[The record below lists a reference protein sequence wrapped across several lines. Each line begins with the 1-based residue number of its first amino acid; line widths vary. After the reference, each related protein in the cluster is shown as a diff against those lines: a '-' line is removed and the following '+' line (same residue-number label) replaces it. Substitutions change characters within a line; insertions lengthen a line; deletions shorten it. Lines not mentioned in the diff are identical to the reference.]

1 MFWKPNISSLG
12 HEGNNSVYINSQG
25 NVFPL
30 TSADI
35 HVPGFVCLLIDI
47 GASLF
52 LFLSNKMFWKAIFVL
67 YNVNIFFFFW
77 LLKQK
82 TLDGTVEELRANVW
96 TSKRPDQKI
105 TVMQQKYQRRQVS
118 LVQRQNRIRDVS
130 GAVVQHGVAKLWA
143 GPVYCLVRSVHL
155 VCFRFDAWTTGTH
168 TVFEDMVYFVNLIT
182 VCLTICYIGRINRS
196 TIKDKGHVKPCD
208 TTTRVPPLQ

>member
-67 YNVNIFFFFW
+67 YNVNSFFFF
-77 LLKQK
+77 
-82 TLDGTVEELRANVW
+82 G
-96 TSKRPDQKI
+96 S
-105 TVMQQKYQRRQVS
+105 
-118 LVQRQNRIRDVS
+118 
-130 GAVVQHGVAKLWA
+130 
-143 GPVYCLVRSVHL
+143 
-155 VCFRFDAWTTGTH
+155 
-168 TVFEDMVYFVNLIT
+168 
-182 VCLTICYIGRINRS
+182 
-196 TIKDKGHVKPCD
+196 
-208 TTTRVPPLQ
+208 

>member
-1 MFWKPNISSLG
+1 MCFGNQIFRPWAMKETTLFTLTVRETCFRWLLLTFTFLG
-12 HEGNNSVYINSQG
+12 
-25 NVFPL
+25 L
-30 TSADI
+30 
-35 HVPGFVCLLIDI
+35 FVCWLILVLRFFCFCQTKCF
-47 GASLF
+47 GRLSLF
-52 LFLSNKMFWKAIFVL
+52 FIMSTV
-67 YNVNIFFFFW
+67 FFFW

-143 GPVYCLVRSVHL
+143 GPVYCLVKNVHL

-182 VCLTICYIGRINRS
+182 VCMTMCYIGRINRS

-208 TTTRVPPLQ
+208 TTTRVPPL